1 MSDRAWIAVAV
12 LLVCGAR
19 AWAGPAT
26 TPAPQMTTVPGK
38 DVSGTVYKKLGLPDR
53 HYCWETC
60 LKDARC
66 SGVRWGAVG
75 GDTAGLCI
83 LMTGPLTF
91 KDLVEPRTED
101 GSAIHVTV
109 ARKDAQSGSGT

>member
-1 MSDRAWIAVAV
+1 
-12 LLVCGAR
+12 
-19 AWAGPAT
+19 
-26 TPAPQMTTVPGK
+26 MTTVPGK
-38 DVSGTVYKKLGLPDR
+38 DVSGAVYKKLGLPDP

-66 SGVRWGAVG
+66 SGIRWGAVA

-91 KDLVEPRTED
+91 KDLVEPHTED

-109 ARKDAQSGSGT
+109 ARKDAPSGSGT